1 MKITIVSVL
10 KEDMLNKLGKPYQQ
24 LNVMY
29 SVDGVSATQKIVS
42 FQNPQVFKEL
52 EGLQKG
58 EVREV
63 KAEKIGAYTQWTSA
77 GPVGTIVKEATKVIG
92 SNYESAEERA
102 VKQRYI
108 VRQSSIANAI
118 AYYNASL
125 DKPVM
130 SVDAIIEVA
139 KQFEAYVFEPVL
151 LSI

>member
-24 LNVMY
+24 LNIMY

-77 GPVGTIVKEATKVIG
+77 GPVGTVVKEATKVIG

-118 AYYNASL
+118 NVLSIGSKAPPA
-125 DKPVM
+125 
-130 SVDAIIEVA
+130 IEVLLDVA
-139 KQFEAYVFEPVL
+139 RQFEAYVFEPVS